1 MIPKTNSQAEDT
13 APSDC
18 AEYLFVQDLR
28 EMFKVGQSKARL
40 MMSVLPSVRIGQ
52 SDCVLRTDLDA
63 YLAEHGGIKV
73 KWPKQRR

>member
-1 MIPKTNSQAEDT
+1 MITETEEQM
-13 APSDC
+13 DC
-18 AEYLFVQDLR
+18 AVRSGGAEYLFVRDLR
-28 EMFKVGQSKARL
+28 EMFMVGQPKARL